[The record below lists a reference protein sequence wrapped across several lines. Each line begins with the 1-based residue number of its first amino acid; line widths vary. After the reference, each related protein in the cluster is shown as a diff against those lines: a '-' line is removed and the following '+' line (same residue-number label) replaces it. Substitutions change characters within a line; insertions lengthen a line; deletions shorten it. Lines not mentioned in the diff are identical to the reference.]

1 MKFCVFPWE
10 YPDYS
15 EKSLRLGLFYKR
27 IQQGL
32 LQIPNTSSIRP
43 ILIRKSRIIGKIYI
57 LFLGCSPDTEYI
69 EYSPYSDRKTRI
81 IGKFY
86 TFYLYLFTTGTEHI
100 DCSTDSGRI
109 TRIFGLIVKS
119 SFKMAK
125 IAIPAQE
132 FSEKS
137 EKSIGF
143 CALIEKINCIFFVAI
158 SRIQPR
164 RSSPISGKLEK
175 FPTQ

>member
-10 YPDYS
+10 YPEYS
-15 EKSLRLGLFYKR
+15 GKSLRLVLFYRR

-32 LQIPNTSSIRP
+32 LQRTNGSSIRP
-43 ILIRKSRIIGKIYI
+43 ILIRKTRIIGKIYI
-57 LFLGCSPDTEYI
+57 FISRVQSRYRIHRLFARFGEKNPNNREILHS
-69 EYSPYSDRKTRI
+69 S
-81 IGKFY
+81 
-86 TFYLYLFTTGTEHI
+86 LYLFTTGTEYI

-109 TRIFGLIVKS
+109 TRIFGLIVKR
-119 SFKMAK
+119 SFEMAK

-143 CALIEKINCIFFVAI
+143 CALIEKINLYIF
-158 SRIQPR
+158 
-164 RSSPISGKLEK
+164 RSH
-175 FPTQ
+175 F